1 MASVNEVNPSAR
13 AVIIG
18 AGIVGNSLAYH
29 LALLGWRDLVLVDKG
44 PMPNPG
50 GSTGHASN
58 FIFPVDYSKMM
69 TELTADS
76 TAQYKELGVFIESG
90 GIEIARTYARTQ
102 ELRRRAGAAQA
113 WGVPYELLSPQRV
126 KELVPYVD
134 EEIILEGLYFPTVGV
149 VDSLRAGTIMR
160 ERAQEMGALEVRANT
175 EILAIDVDEGSR
187 ITGVRTSTGLIETTV
202 VAVCCGVW
210 SPRIARM
217 AGATIPLTPIVH
229 QMISVGPVPL
239 FADTVGEISYPII
252 RDMDTNMYE
261 RQHGGDLEVGSYA
274 HRPIVVSP
282 DEIPS
287 IEQSVLSPTELPF
300 TQEDFD
306 PQLEEALEL
315 MPELLGNEKVGV
327 RYAIN
332 GLISMTPDGHPV
344 LGETPEVRGL
354 WSVAA
359 SWIKEGPGIARA
371 VAAWMDGQV
380 PDIDLH
386 ESDIARFYP
395 HQRTR
400 AHVVARAE
408 ESFNKMY
415 GIVHPAEQY
424 ESLRPTRRS
433 PVFDQAWELGAVFF
447 ETVGWERPYWYDGN
461 EHLLDRYGDRVM
473 ERNGEWESR
482 WWSPIINAEHLA
494 MRDGCGLV
502 DLSAFVVL
510 DVTGPGA
517 LTALQRLC
525 VAQMNVA
532 LGRVVYT
539 SLLDERGG
547 FKSDLTIMRLGPQH
561 FRVVTGGSTGMAEK
575 KWFRDHLPADGS
587 AQLSDLT
594 SAWTTFGLW
603 GPNAR
608 HVLGACSDDD
618 VTNEGFAF
626 GTCRT
631 IELGGV
637 RVLASRIS
645 YVGELGWEIYV
656 PIEEGAVAWDTI
668 WQAGQAQ
675 GIVPVGIGVYATT
688 GRLEKGYRAF
698 GNELTAD
705 YDLVEAGMARKTLK
719 KEDFIG
725 REAYLAQRAQDPVAQ
740 LCTLSVDD
748 HRSSSGAL
756 RYMLGGE
763 PVLSLKGERLV
774 DAKGRPSYVTSAG
787 SAPSLGQHLLL
798 AYLPADVATV
808 GATLLVDYLGERYPV
823 TVAVVGSTP
832 PFDPENER
840 VRS

>member
-1 MASVNEVNPSAR
+1 
-13 AVIIG
+13 
-18 AGIVGNSLAYH
+18 
-29 LALLGWRDLVLVDKG
+29 
-44 PMPNPG
+44 
-50 GSTGHASN
+50 
-58 FIFPVDYSKMM
+58 
-69 TELTADS
+69 
-76 TAQYKELGVFIESG
+76 
-90 GIEIARTYARTQ
+90 
-102 ELRRRAGAAQA
+102 
-113 WGVPYELLSPQRV
+113 
-126 KELVPYVD
+126 
-134 EEIILEGLYFPTVGV
+134 
-149 VDSLRAGTIMR
+149 
-160 ERAQEMGALEVRANT
+160 
-175 EILAIDVDEGSR
+175 
-187 ITGVRTSTGLIETTV
+187 VRTSTGLIETTV

-359 SWIKEGPGIARA
+359 SWIKEGPGIART
-371 VAAWMDGQV
+371 VAQWMDGQV

-400 AHVVARAE
+400 AHVAARAE

-424 ESLRPTRRS
+424 ESQRPTRRS
-433 PVFDQAWELGAVFF
+433 PVFDQEWELGAVFF

-461 EHLLDRYGDRVM
+461 EHLLERYGDRVM
-473 ERNGEWESR
+473 NRSGEWESR

-517 LTALQRLC
+517 LAALQRLC

-532 LGRVVYT
+532 VGRVVYT
-539 SLLDERGG
+539 SLLNEQGG
-547 FKSDLTIMRLGPQH
+547 FKSDLTIMRLGAQH

-608 HVLGACSDDD
+608 HVLGACTDDD

-626 GTCRT
+626 GTCRE

-637 RVLASRIS
+637 SGAGLAHLLRRRAGLGDLRADRGGRGRLGHDLAGRSGIRHRARRHRRLRDDRSAGEGLSRLRQRAHGRLQPRRGGHGPS
-645 YVGELGWEIYV
+645 DA
-656 PIEEGAVAWDTI
+656 EEGRLHRTRGLPRP
-668 WQAGQAQ
+668 AGRGARRA
-675 GIVPVGIGVYATT
+675 PVHAHCRRPPLLERGAALHARRRAGAERP
-688 GRLEKGYRAF
+688 GRS
-698 GNELTAD
+698 
-705 YDLVEAGMARKTLK
+705 ARR
-719 KEDFIG
+719 
-725 REAYLAQRAQDPVAQ
+725 REGP
-740 LCTLSVDD
+740 
-748 HRSSSGAL
+748 AL
-756 RYMLGGE
+756 
-763 PVLSLKGERLV
+763 
-774 DAKGRPSYVTSAG
+774 YVTSAG
-787 SAPSLGQHLLL
+787 SAPSLGQHILL
-798 AYLPADVATV
+798 AYLPADKATARREAE
-808 GATLLVDYLGERYPV
+808 GRLPRRALPGHGRRRGVDAALRPRERTGQKLGR
-823 TVAVVGSTP
+823 
-832 PFDPENER
+832 
-840 VRS
+840 

>member
-1 MASVNEVNPSAR
+1 VTQHDSVAK

-29 LALLGWRDLVLVDKG
+29 LARLGWRDLVLVDKG

-58 FIFPVDYSKMM
+58 FIFPVDYSRMM
-69 TELTADS
+69 TELTSDS

-90 GIEIARTYARTQ
+90 GIEVARTYGRCQ
-102 ELRRRAGAAQA
+102 ELRRRASAAKA
-113 WGVPYELLSPQRV
+113 WGVPCQLLSPAQV
-126 KELVPYVD
+126 KEMVPYVD
-134 EEIILEGLYFPTVGV
+134 EEVILEGLYFPSVGV

-160 ERAQEMGALEVRANT
+160 ERAQAMGALQVRANT
-175 EILAIDVDEGSR
+175 EILGIDLDDEQR
-187 ITGVRTSTGLIETTV
+187 VRGVRTSAGDIETAV
-202 VAVCCGVW
+202 VAICCGVW
-210 SPRIARM
+210 SPRVAAM
-217 AGATIPLTPIVH
+217 AGASIPLTPVVH

-274 HRPIVVSP
+274 HRAIIVAP

-287 IEQSVLSPTELPF
+287 IEQSVLSPTEMPF

-306 PQLEEALEL
+306 PQLEDALEL

-371 VAAWMDGQV
+371 LAQWMNGDV
-380 PDIDLH
+380 PEIDLH
-386 ESDIARFYP
+386 EADVARFYS

-400 AHVVARAE
+400 EHVIERAR
-408 ESFNKMY
+408 ESYNKMY

-424 ESLRPTRRS
+424 ESQRRTRRS

-461 EHLLDRYGDRVM
+461 DHLLDRYAERVM
-473 ERNGEWESR
+473 IRHGEWESR

-494 MRDGCGLV
+494 MRESCGLV

-517 LTALQRLC
+517 LAALQRLC

-532 LGRVVYT
+532 VGKVVYT
-539 SLLDERGG
+539 SLLDEKGG
-547 FKSDLTIMRLGPQH
+547 FKSDLTIMRLGANH

-575 KWFRDHLPADGS
+575 KWFRDHLPHDGS

-608 HVLGACSDDD
+608 TVLEACTDND
-618 VTNEGFAF
+618 VSNAGFAF
-626 GTCRT
+626 GTCRE

-656 PIEEGAVAWDTI
+656 PIEQGATAWDSI
-668 WQAGQAQ
+668 WRAGQDH

-698 GNELTAD
+698 GNELTAE
-705 YDLVEAGMARKTLK
+705 YNLVEAGMARPTVK
-719 KEDFIG
+719 KDDFIG
-725 REAYLAQRAQDPVAQ
+725 REAYLAQRGREPVAH
-740 LCTLSVDD
+740 LCTLTVDD
-748 HRSSSGAL
+748 HHSSSGAL

-763 PVLSLKGERLV
+763 PVLSLAGERLV
-774 DAKGRPSYVTSAG
+774 DEKGRPSYVTSAG
-787 SAPSLGQHLLL
+787 SAPSLDQHLLL
-798 AYLPADVATV
+798 AYLPAGEATV
-808 GATLLVDYLGERYPV
+808 GAKLQVDYLGEIYPV

-832 PFDPENER
+832 LFDPENER